1 VNACS
6 EVVYHQADPIGIR
19 IGFLGEVA
27 HHLRKFQL
35 SAVLGHPHLSSAL
48 EGFEGQQHVGCTP
61 PLILVVDTLWL
72 ARLGAKRLSNLGQ
85 QLAGPLVEA
94 HYWSV
99 RIVGLF
105 VEVQELFH
113 PPHKLG
119 VVLGWDHPLLDQV
132 RLEFVFLSVLR
143 TVSCDTFSTMPSSTA
158 LSAKSLKDQRLRP
171 RGGSE
176 QAKAIRCASA
186 RPSKERL

>member
-1 VNACS
+1 MRV
-6 EVVYHQADPIGIR
+6 EVVYYQADPIGIR

-27 HHLRKFQL
+27 HHGGELQL
-35 SAVLGHPHLSSAL
+35 SAVLGHSHLSSAL
-48 EGFEGQQHVGCTP
+48 EGFEGQEHVGHTP
-61 PLILVVDTLWL
+61 SLILGVDTLWL
-72 ARLGAKRLSNLGQ
+72 AGLAGERLSHLGQ

-94 HYWSV
+94 DYGSV
-99 RIVGLF
+99 RIVGLL
-105 VEVQELFH
+105 VEVQDLFH
-113 PPHKLG
+113 PPHELG

-143 TVSCDTFSTMPSSTA
+143 TVSCETFSTMPSSTA
-158 LSAKSLKDQRLRP
+158 LSASSLKDQRLRP

-176 QAKAIRCASA
+176 QARAIRCASA